1 MELKVKYSSIKKKFE
16 ILIIYFCLFPY
27 VSFGLNRMDSQP
39 WALILVSVYILFN
52 LKFEKRNIF
61 FLWSI
66 SIFTLICSILYVQ
79 NDIHL
84 REFIRAI
91 SNYSIVFFI
100 WLFSI
105 VINRKYNPVK
115 HYIIS
120 SWIYISYP
128 IEPL

>member
-91 SNYSIVFFI
+91 SNYSIVFFY
-100 WLFSI
+100 L
-105 VINRKYNPVK
+105 VIFY
-115 HYIIS
+115 
-120 SWIYISYP
+120 SY
-128 IEPL
+128 